1 MREAPARIDKDAAAP
16 AATPGLIE
24 LTINGE
30 TFRHTGAPD
39 MPLLWY
45 LRDVL
50 RLTGS
55 KFGCGVGQCGA
66 CTVHIG
72 GKAQR
77 SCLLPMSALDGQS
90 VTTIEGIA
98 SGDDLHAVQQAWIDE
113 DVPQCGYCQA
123 GQIMAT
129 IDLLKRKSQPTD
141 ADISQLTNLCRCGTY
156 PRIRKAVKRAAALLA
171 DAARAEVGAA
181 EARAAEAKAA
191 AAKLVLPKA
200 GDKPGGEKP

>member
-1 MREAPARIDKDAAAP
+1 MRDAPAKVDPDTSSP
-16 AATPGLIE
+16 ASPGSIE

-30 TFRHTGAPD
+30 LFRHTGAPD

-66 CTVHIG
+66 CTVHVA

-77 SCLLPMSALDGQS
+77 SCLLPVSALAGQS
-90 VTTIEGIA
+90 ITTIEGIA
-98 SGDDLHAVQQAWIDE
+98 SGDDLHAVQQAWIEE

-129 IDLLKRKSQPTD
+129 IDLLKRKAQPSD

-156 PRIRKAVKRAAALLA
+156 PRIRKAVKRAAQLMA
-171 DAARAEVGAA
+171 D
-181 EARAAEAKAA
+181 ARAAEAKADD
-191 AAKLVLPKA
+191 AKANEV
-200 GDKPGGEKP
+200 KP

>member
-1 MREAPARIDKDAAAP
+1 MPQANAKVDKEAAAP
-16 AATPGLIE
+16 AAAPTPIE

-66 CTVHIG
+66 CTVHVG

-77 SCLLPMSALDGQS
+77 SCLLPMSALSGQA
-90 VTTIEGIA
+90 VTTIEGLA
-98 SGDDLHAVQQAWIDE
+98 SGDDLHAVQQAWIEE

-123 GQIMAT
+123 GQIMAAV
-129 IDLLKRKSQPTD
+129 DLLKRKAQPSD
-141 ADISQLTNLCRCGTY
+141 ADIGQLTNLCRCGTY
-156 PRIRKAVKRAAALLA
+156 PRIRKAVKRAAQLI
-171 DAARAEVGAA
+171 
-181 EARAAEAKAA
+181 AEAKAA
-191 AAKLVLPKA
+191 DAKAKA
-200 GDKPGGEKP
+200 NEGKSGEAKS

>member
-1 MREAPARIDKDAAAP
+1 MREVHAKVDTGTASPAV
-16 AATPGLIE
+16 PGPIE

-30 TFRHTGAPD
+30 KFRHTGAPD

-66 CTVHIG
+66 CTVHVA

-77 SCLLPMSALDGQS
+77 SCLLPMSALAGQS

-98 SGDDLHAVQQAWIDE
+98 NGDDLHAVQQAWIDE

-129 IDLLKRKSQPTD
+129 VDLLKRKPQPSD
-141 ADISQLTNLCRCGTY
+141 ADIGQLANLCRCGTY
-156 PRIRKAVKRAAALLA
+156 PRIRKAVKRAAQLM
-171 DAARAEVGAA
+171 A
-181 EARAAEAKAA
+181 EARAAEGKAA
-191 AAKLVLPKA
+191 EARASETRP
-200 GDKPGGEKP
+200 GEDKP